1 MAGLLP
7 SADNYAS
14 PRRQNVFGDVGSQF
28 GNENLQA
35 ARDLAMRAGGTWY
48 PFQMAGAGLLG
59 ALGLLEKGV
68 GYGSE
73 IVAGDTASERRLAND
88 IMAMPEAFAGFGAG
102 VRGVNMLDDV
112 TDAAM
117 ATAGRAAAAAPT
129 VTADA
134 IGAARAISRGD
145 KGLLSEVLQ
154 RGGTPQNLS
163 AGSVGRELLPSDF
176 QRVSTRLPT
185 GRNAI
190 EDPYT
195 DSLISNT
202 EAFLRNPSAAQNLEM
217 MTQNYS
223 GLRGLLSEDP
233 AQTADNIIDHFKGN
247 IISLYDLAEEAGI
260 TAESAKWYDGANR
273 IAGELAGRF
282 GTTPEKSAGVLAVMS
297 PQKDW
302 YQNVALGERLIKHWS
317 ELSPS
322 APWTPEMDAH
332 VFTKAADKAGETAW
346 TRNQLFDEVRGRPWG
361 EMDTPEK
368 QAMWIRAYDEA
379 HFGSNYREVSPEGDV
394 LGYMTKKDGEP
405 SMLVH
410 QSFTDIAKAMRI
422 LDGDGS
428 LRSISDELGK
438 EHKVRNFFNNILTP
452 DSPFD
457 ATMDTHQIAGGNLM
471 PWGSG
476 VPQVQHGLSGQ
487 SAPQQGMP
495 WSKAGAPDSG
505 IGGAYGLY
513 FDATKRAADEIGG
526 WLPRQMQSIT
536 WEQLRALMPST
547 IRGKHPFVNTA
558 RSIWD
563 LKDQGQITA
572 DQARRMIIEA
582 AQAAGGKQRP
592 SWATYTGPRRSIAK
606 GAGATAGLLGLT
618 GANLAT
624 AQPSQE

>member
-1 MAGLLP
+1 MSGLLP
-7 SADNYAS
+7 AVDNTPTQ
-14 PRRQNVFGDVGSQF
+14 PRRNVFGDVGSRM
-28 GNENLQA
+28 GNELLSDAWDTSQSA
-35 ARDLAMRAGGTWY
+35 SGYWY
-48 PFQMAGAGLLG
+48 PFQMGLAGLQ
-59 ALGLLEKGV
+59 ALGGLAQKGV

-73 IVAGDTASERRLAND
+73 ILAGGTNSEQRLAND
-88 IMAMPEAFAGFGAG
+88 VLGMFEAFPAGGS
-102 VRGVNMLDDV
+102 RGVNILDDV
-112 TDAAM
+112 IESAIP
-117 ATAGRAAAAAPT
+117 ATRYGVDVARAATP
-129 VTADA
+129 DA
-134 IGAARAISRGD
+134 IGAARAITKGD
-145 KGLLSEVLQ
+145 VGLLGEVLQ
-154 RGGTPQNLS
+154 PSGTPQSLS
-163 AGSVGRELLPSDF
+163 AGADGGWELLPSDF

-185 GRNAI
+185 GINAL
-190 EDPYT
+190 EDPHT
-195 DSLISNT
+195 ESLISDT
-202 EAFLRNPSAAQNLEM
+202 DAFLRNPSAAKNLEM

-273 IAGELAGRF
+273 ISNELAGRF
-282 GTTPEKSAGVLAVMS
+282 GITPEKSSGVLAVMS

-302 YQNVALGERLIKHWS
+302 YQNVALGERIIKHWS

-322 APWTPEMDAH
+322 SQWTPEMDAH
-332 VFTKAADKAGETAW
+332 VFTKAVDKAGQTAW

-379 HFGSNYREVSPEGDV
+379 HFGSNFREVSPEGDV
-394 LGYMTKKDGEP
+394 LGYMTKKDGDP
-405 SMLVH
+405 AMLVH
-410 QSFTDIAKAMRI
+410 QSFADIAKAMRI
-422 LDGDGS
+422 LEGDGS

-476 VPQVQHGLSGQ
+476 VAQVQHGLSGQ
-487 SAPQQGMP
+487 SAPRQGMP

-547 IRGKHPFVNTA
+547 IRGNHPFVNTA

-572 DQARRMIIEA
+572 DQARKMIIEA
-582 AQAAGGKQRP
+582 ARDAGGKSQP
-592 SWATYTGPRRSIAK
+592 SWATYTGPRRSIEK
-606 GAGATAGLLGLT
+606 GAGATAGLLGLA